1 MSDTDNWNYPTLWSC
16 VWYKEGKTFYSK
28 QEIAEHIEQHL
39 DEYYPESKFRWW
51 LFWQYLDARDFIGTL
66 DSIRKGHPPLKGVNT
81 DEKWGFWEY
90 LFVFAIR
97 NPIIRLWWR
106 IRDFVKYKILR
117 MEYVDPHLGCY
128 SYPNCDEDPLGCRHV
143 MGDDVEQYGHRD

>member
-28 QEIAEHIEQHL
+28 QEIAEHIEQYLEEYHL
-39 DEYYPESKFRWW
+39 ESKFRWW
-51 LFWQYLDARDFIGTL
+51 LFWECLRVRDFIGTL
-66 DSIRKGHPPLKGVNT
+66 DSIRKGHSPLKGLDT
-81 DEKWGFWEY
+81 DEEWGFWEY